1 MSLER
6 YFDHRVVRECAVN
19 IVKLISV
26 CGPDRE
32 GNTQVI
38 TSFAGPHLNGGRVKA
53 GVELFGDLSHGFCK
67 TIHPCPH
74 HFDGEVTGVFNQ
86 RLFSGVAW
94 NGGEGGGTHV
104 VSLYQGQI

>member
-67 TIHPCPH
+67 TINPGPH